1 MIWILS
7 IASMVLGG
15 MTYVLW
21 RPESLTMFS
30 WFSALGGGDV
40 VTEMRGWAAPFSE
53 VLPSWV
59 YLSLPQSLWL
69 FSGCLAIHAL
79 WKDSR
84 GRQQRCWTAVIFSLA
99 LGGELGQA
107 AGLVPGVFDP
117 LDLALILAALGAAQV
132 IAAAAAGNTCLRAG
146 AMS

>member
-7 IASMVLGG
+7 ITSMGLGG

-40 VTEMRGWAAPFSE
+40 VTEMRNWAAPVSK
-53 VLPSWV
+53 VLPLWV

-79 WKDSR
+79 WRNSR
-84 GRQQRCWTAVIFSLA
+84 AWQQRCWMVVVFSLA
-99 LGGELGQA
+99 LCGEFGQA

-117 LDLALILAALGAAQV
+117 LDLALILAAFGAAQF
-132 IAAAAAGNTCLRAG
+132 IAAASAGKTCPRTG
-146 AMS
+146 GIS